1 MQKLRQEW
9 DRLVFRPGE
18 DVDDYAIHFSGLVQQ
33 LAWHGDSDIDEQK
46 VVEKYL
52 RVIPKKYTQI
62 ALSMET
68 LWDLST
74 LSIKEVISNLK
85 VMDDR
90 DEAPTT
96 NSVTSDDKLIFTKD

>member
-1 MQKLRQEW
+1 
-9 DRLVFRPGE
+9 
-18 DVDDYAIHFSGLVQQ
+18 
-33 LAWHGDSDIDEQK
+33 